1 MRCQH
6 QTIVLA
12 PIGDW
17 TDAPLWRCAQCRS
30 PLQDCRHD
38 RQYPDGSAFR
48 CVDCGRQL
56 IASSAAAA

>member
-17 TDAPLWRCAQCRS
+17 TDVPIWRCAQCRS
-30 PLQDCRHD
+30 PLQDCEH
-38 RQYPDGSAFR
+38 
-48 CVDCGRQL
+48 GRQL
-56 IASSAAAA
+56 HDGPTWTCLDCRRILLTAAAVAA